1 MLTQASAV
9 LWVAA
14 VVVASAVVVMLRADR
29 VLSDRGASAVGAA
42 RARARLV
49 GALVV
54 AGAAALG
61 TLGAVVWVA
70 VR

>member
-1 MLTQASAV
+1 VLTQASAV

-29 VLSDRGASAVGAA
+29 VLADPEVSAVGAA

-54 AGAAALG
+54 TGAAALG